1 VQQIAWRGVAD
12 GLDHALSDPR
22 ARRVRGDTDVDDPAA
37 LEGGDDEPVKGPEV
51 DCDHREEVARPSLRR
66 MVPEKGSPGLTA
78 ATLQVLWAVL
88 RDRARRDAP
97 AELREL
103 AGNPV
108 LAPQEV
114 LSPHT
119 PDEGPQ
125 LGIDRRP
132 ADWTARAATPPQ
144 SPSRSVPPENRHRS
158 HDDHRLEQRA
168 RSGRQ
173 RRDQPSIWWAK
184 ARTRRRASEHGE
196 LMAKYE
202 VLGCDESVRRQKS
215 CEGSGHVAKEV
226 DHRAIFRPVVQQV
239 QPSRRLAQRRARRV
253 SAAHRGSLRLNAFD
267 RSVPPSAKP

>member
-1 VQQIAWRGVAD
+1 
-12 GLDHALSDPR
+12 
-22 ARRVRGDTDVDDPAA
+22 
-37 LEGGDDEPVKGPEV
+37 
-51 DCDHREEVARPSLRR
+51 
-66 MVPEKGSPGLTA
+66 MVPEKDSPGLTA
-78 ATLQVLWAVL
+78 TTLQVLWAVL

-108 LAPQEV
+108 LAPQAV

-119 PDEGPQ
+119 PNEGPQ
-125 LGIDRRP
+125 LGVDRRP
-132 ADWTARAATPPQ
+132 ADSTARAATPPQ
-144 SPSRSVPPENRHRS
+144 SPSRSVPPENRRRS

-173 RRDQPSIWWAK
+173 RSDQPSVWWAK
-184 ARTRRRASEHGE
+184 SRTRRRASEHGE
-196 LMAKYE
+196 LMAKQE

-239 QPSRRLAQRRARRV
+239 QPSRRLAQRRTRRV
-253 SAAHRGSLRLNAFD
+253 SAAHRGLCAVPIGALLCLPYRGLGHLHVLSSKSSHLGSRVKTKVARTVRAVALSSVTGVKRRAPAIAARCSQD
-267 RSVPPSAKP
+267 RGARS

>member
-1 VQQIAWRGVAD
+1 
-12 GLDHALSDPR
+12 
-22 ARRVRGDTDVDDPAA
+22 
-37 LEGGDDEPVKGPEV
+37 
-51 DCDHREEVARPSLRR
+51 
-66 MVPEKGSPGLTA
+66 MVPEKDSPGLTA
-78 ATLQVLWAVL
+78 TTLQVLWAVL

-108 LAPQEV
+108 LAPQAV

-125 LGIDRRP
+125 LGVDRRP
-132 ADWTARAATPPQ
+132 ADSPARAATPPQ
-144 SPSRSVPPENRHRS
+144 SPSRSVPPENRRRS

-173 RRDQPSIWWAK
+173 RSDPPSVWWAK
-184 ARTRRRASEHGE
+184 SRTRRRASEHGE
-196 LMAKYE
+196 LMAKQE

-239 QPSRRLAQRRARRV
+239 QPSRRLAQRRTRRV
-253 SAAHRGSLRLNAFD
+253 LRRTGFASRHMRLLRATAASASRARGRLRLGGSSIAAGRYEARDLINRYAGLRD
-267 RSVPPSAKP
+267 ASVYSTAHAHKQSGNR